1 MSSQSSCVSRAQ
13 CSGKLQ
19 LNSVHSG
26 DLTTLDLAPQ
36 RMGIIWS
43 PAILQFPAL
52 HMMRRQFYQSELVCI
67 QTNSKIFKQIQR
79 YSKILARIRTAK
91 NCLRKFINSAD
102 EINLRQLHT
111 MRKLSHLT
119 LTVWQIYSCNFPSC
133 QVDQHQHQLKHQNTN
148 TSSNIKS
155 GPTPT
160 PTQKYH

>member
-19 LNSVHSG
+19 LNSMC
-26 DLTTLDLAPQ
+26 TP
-36 RMGIIWS
+36 GIWLLWIWRLREWGLYGAQLS
-43 PAILQFPAL
+43 YNSL
-52 HMMRRQFYQSELVCI
+52 HCTWWGV
-67 QTNSKIFKQIQR
+67 NSTSLNWSVFKRIQR
-79 YSKILARIRTAK
+79 YSKILARIKTAK
-91 NCLRKFINSAD
+91 NCWRKFENSAD

-119 LTVWQIYSCNFPSC
+119 LTVWQICSCNFPSC